1 MTIPFPDGFFA
12 CPLTL
17 AHDKEDDDD
26 FYDVL
31 TAPQKKE
38 SKMGYFWPCHKT
50 LR

>member
-26 FYDVL
+26 FYDVFDSS
-31 TAPQKKE
+31 PKKGIKNGIFLAL
-38 SKMGYFWPCHKT
+38 S
-50 LR
+50 